1 MSDLH
6 GLCLFCYRQTLG
18 DCWLLQRKDAHGGNC
33 QMSGGL
39 AQGWCSILCGCSER
53 ESSGQRQGHRG
64 FHSLHPRDSGALLY
78 CQSTVPGEEWVMPG
92 LQEPRGDCSSDMWR
106 AQMGSVAQLVM
117 QRFPCSPC
125 WKAEVCIV
133 SLCQNENTGFC

>member
-6 GLCLFCYRQTLG
+6 GLCLFCYRQTLE
-18 DCWLLQRKDAHGGNC
+18 DCWLLQRKDARGGNC

-64 FHSLHPRDSGALLY
+64 FHSLHPRDSGALL
-78 CQSTVPGEEWVMPG
+78 SLERSG
-92 LQEPRGDCSSDMWR
+92 
-106 AQMGSVAQLVM
+106 
-117 QRFPCSPC
+117 
-125 WKAEVCIV
+125 
-133 SLCQNENTGFC
+133 LCQGCRKQRETAAVTCGGHKWALWHSWLCRGFHVHPVGRQRSVLFHFAKMKTQASARCYNL